1 MGMIKVESD
10 VFRTIMNEHSN
21 HSPEP
26 DFTEEDSVTEDYWD
40 QKREKV
46 VGYVRWFNDGGLIQ
60 CVLEELIP
68 KEQLC

>member
-1 MGMIKVESD
+1 MGMINVDPKIFHEVM
-10 VFRTIMNEHSN
+10 RNHSN

-40 QKREKV
+40 HDRKRV
-46 VGYVRWFNDGGLIQ
+46 VGYVRYFNDSQIIQ

-68 KEQLC
+68 KEQTC